1 MKNYKQETYFLCNG
15 NKKIFS
21 NLEKYVDLILENN
34 KKMNLTGFDEET
46 IWKEGIFNSIISF
59 KTYFP
64 YFNKQA
70 KIVDVG
76 PGAGFPSVPLIIFFE
91 NNFILDLVEPNS
103 KRADFLN
110 LVKTEL
116 KLEFN
121 IINDRIE
128 NLDLKNKYDVV
139 TARAVSSL
147 RILIEITMNLGKENS
162 LYIFPKGPLINEEIL
177 EANMIIEKLNINYII
192 QNIKEIED
200 KDLNI
205 FSYFK
210 NFNNIKGYPR
220 TWAEIKKNNKIN

>member
-15 NKKIFS
+15 NKKTFS

-64 YFNKQA
+64 YFNEQA

-116 KLEFN
+116 KLKFN
-121 IINDRIE
+121 IINDRVE

-177 EANMIIEKLNINYII
+177 EADMIIKKLNINYII

-210 NFNNIKGYPR
+210 TFNNIKGYPR
-220 TWAEIKKNNKIN
+220 TWSEVKKNNKIT

>member
-21 NLEKYVDLILENN
+21 NLEKYVNLILENN

-46 IWKEGIFNSIISF
+46 IWKEGIYNSIICF
-59 KTYFP
+59 KIYFP
-64 YFNKQA
+64 YFNKQS

-91 NNFILDLVEPNS
+91 NNFNLDLIEPNS

-121 IINDRIE
+121 IINDRVE
-128 NLDLKNKYDVV
+128 NLSIKNKYDIV

-147 RILIEITMNLGKENS
+147 RVLIEITMNLGKENS
-162 LYIFPKGPLINEEIL
+162 LYIFPKGPLVSEEII
-177 EANMIIEKLNINYII
+177 EADLIIKKFNINYNI

-210 NFNNIKGYPR
+210 TFNDIKGYPR
-220 TWAEIKKNNKIN
+220 TWSEIKKTIK